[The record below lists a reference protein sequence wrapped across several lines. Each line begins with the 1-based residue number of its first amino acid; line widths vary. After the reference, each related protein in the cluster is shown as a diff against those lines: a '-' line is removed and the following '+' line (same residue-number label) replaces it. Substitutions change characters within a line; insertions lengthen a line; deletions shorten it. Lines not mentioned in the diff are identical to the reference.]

1 MLCNTR
7 KMTNMNIKQMNSSHL
22 FVCDPMLRLLMWVAF
37 TSGILSP
44 TTATVPAS
52 SYIFVPSIRK
62 EQLSLI
68 PHQ

>member
-1 MLCNTR
+1 MPCNIR
-7 KMTNMNIKQMNSSHL
+7 KMTNEHRANELSYL

-52 SYIFVPSIRK
+52 SYIFLPSIRK